1 MTDKN
6 PFVLLDGFVQ
16 RNFKLTDNQGT
27 ITTLSGV
34 WELETMLK
42 NQILTPWRL
51 NFSKLSLVLI
61 SKPNKDNFIIEWR
74 YA

>member
-34 WELETMLK
+34 SELETMLK
-42 NQILTPWRL
+42 NRILTP
-51 NFSKLSLVLI
+51 
-61 SKPNKDNFIIEWR
+61 
-74 YA
+74 

>member
-6 PFVLLDGFVQ
+6 PFVILDGFVQ

-34 WELETMLK
+34 
-42 NQILTPWRL
+42 
-51 NFSKLSLVLI
+51 
-61 SKPNKDNFIIEWR
+61 
-74 YA
+74 